1 METNGLFVTNGSQ
14 YIKEK
19 QTPQK
24 WKTIFGYAK
33 NTYGV
38 LKLISTI
45 SCPCTFSRYESTWQF
60 YVNYLPRDLSHFD
73 IIL

>member
-33 NTYGV
+33 DTLAY
-38 LKLISTI
+38 
-45 SCPCTFSRYESTWQF
+45 
-60 YVNYLPRDLSHFD
+60 
-73 IIL
+73 